1 MKVKSQNEVTQS
13 CLTLAT
19 PWTAAYQ
26 APPSMGFSRQEY
38 WSGVPLPSLKGL
50 LGHPLCLRVFFF
62 CPITKSYVIIIFKF
76 VQNIALYL
84 SINRKQGLCATVT
97 GHKATKNYLLETCR
111 KLYYLREKI
120 SSSQMPVVPQV
131 YRADPRAPC
140 CSLGSSAF
148 PPGFS
153 FFHINTFVC
162 ILVFRHPQDIRRT
175 ARLGWS
181 ALLSSFLSPLA
192 PSPVSSFSH

>member
-1 MKVKSQNEVTQS
+1 MKTSSFIWHCHLFHCVHTGLIIIVN
-13 CLTLAT
+13 
-19 PWTAAYQ
+19 
-26 APPSMGFSRQEY
+26 FS
-38 WSGVPLPSLKGL
+38 VIFLMHKVNF
-50 LGHPLCLRVFFF
+50 CLRVFFF

-131 YRADPRAPC
+131 YRADPRASC